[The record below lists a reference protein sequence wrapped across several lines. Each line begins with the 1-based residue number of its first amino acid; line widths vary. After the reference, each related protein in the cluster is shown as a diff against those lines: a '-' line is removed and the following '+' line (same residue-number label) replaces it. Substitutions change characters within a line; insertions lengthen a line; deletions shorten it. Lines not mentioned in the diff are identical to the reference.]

1 MDKTY
6 DNDNKCWALTQKHSF
21 ECDGVFPYLFLTKI
35 DEKFINDYVD
45 AVFRNRDSGLLFNE
59 KHDGYNIVKQW
70 LSPMGVYDKVL
81 ELAKKRKSGIKKET
95 LSSESKKTKSKKQ
108 TNNNLEKL
116 LAKLSESEKERLK
129 EML

>member
-1 MDKTY
+1 M
-6 DNDNKCWALTQKHSF
+6 
-21 ECDGVFPYLFLTKI
+21 FPYLFLTKV

-45 AVFRNRDSGLLFNE
+45 AVFKNRDSGILFNE

-70 LSPMGVYDKVL
+70 LTHMCVYDEVL